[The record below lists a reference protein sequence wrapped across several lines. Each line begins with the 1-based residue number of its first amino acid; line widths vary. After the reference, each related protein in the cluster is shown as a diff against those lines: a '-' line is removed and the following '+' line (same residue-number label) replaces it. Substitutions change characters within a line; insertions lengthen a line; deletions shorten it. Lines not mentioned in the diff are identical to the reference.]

1 MTMTASSE
9 TPGRAHRALRS
20 LGVLLAAGCLLCGGA
35 CRSTSLN
42 VTEDLELQQG
52 LRARGLDPASV
63 TVPWRLS
70 AEMRLWVHHA
80 VPDNLGNEERLQ
92 RLLSA
97 LLGSDGLA
105 LVYKAGTTATAQEV
119 FASHQANCLAFTSI
133 FVGMAREV
141 GVPVFYLDVGDI
153 EKFERDGN
161 LVVESGHITAGYGSG
176 TQLRILEFT
185 PIATPSYRQI
195 HRISDQ
201 TAVALYYSNRG
212 AELLRGGSDGEALG
226 WLQKAVALDPEL
238 ARGWINYGVALRRTG
253 NAAGAEAAYRKALE
267 DDPSSVAAYQNLAA
281 LLFVGG
287 RAREAGELMALSG
300 KLDSRNPFNY
310 LALGD
315 VSLGQGR
322 IDEARHFYRKA
333 QHLEGA
339 AADADA
345 ALGQLALATGDR
357 REARRWLHKAVS
369 RDSANDRVQRL
380 AAQLGE
386 KIPRPAPVAHQQSG
400 PRERQQP
407 AKPESGPG
415 TPGIPGTTARAT
427 AAPEAAVPQ
436 RAAPSDADRRAV
448 KELSPL
454 ADPLRPAGASTPAA
468 ERANPPA
475 AAPPAPAAPAAPATP
490 AAPTAP
496 PAVLAPDPRPPVPPP
511 SGAAA

>member
-1 MTMTASSE
+1 MTMTAFSRTRSLA
-9 TPGRAHRALRS
+9 RRS
-20 LGVLLAAGCLLCGGA
+20 LGVLLAAGCLLGAGA

-42 VTEDLELQQG
+42 MAGDLELQQE
-52 LRARGLDPASV
+52 LRARGVDPASV
-63 TVPWRLS
+63 TVPWRLT
-70 AEMRLWVHHA
+70 AEMRQWVHHA

-92 RLLSA
+92 KLLSA

-105 LVYKAGTTATAQEV
+105 LVYKAGTTSTAQEV

-141 GVPVFYLDVGDI
+141 GVPVFYLDIGDI

-161 LVVESGHITAGYGSG
+161 LVIESGHITAGYGSG
-176 TQLRILEFT
+176 SQLRILEFT
-185 PIATPSYRQI
+185 PIAAPSYRQL

-212 AELLRGGSDGEALG
+212 AELLRGGSDREALG

-238 ARGWINYGVALRRTG
+238 ARAWINYGVALRRTG

-281 LLFVGG
+281 LLFVAG
-287 RAREAGELMALSG
+287 RGREAGELMALSG

-322 IDEARHFYRKA
+322 IEEARRFYRRA

-339 AADADA
+339 SADADA

-369 RDSANDRVQRL
+369 RDSDNDRVQRL

-386 KIPRPAPVAHQQSG
+386 KIPRSSPAAHKQPG
-400 PRERQQP
+400 PRERQVP

-415 TPGIPGTTARAT
+415 TAALAGRPTAKQ
-427 AAPEAAVPQ
+427 V
-436 RAAPSDADRRAV
+436 
-448 KELSPL
+448 SPL
-454 ADPLRPAGASTPAA
+454 ADPLRPAAVPADA
-468 ERANPPA
+468 GEPPA
-475 AAPPAPAAPAAPATP
+475 
-490 AAPTAP
+490 
-496 PAVLAPDPRPPVPPP
+496 PPP
-511 SGAAA
+511 SGAAV

>member
-1 MTMTASSE
+1 MTASSE
-9 TPGRAHRALRS
+9 KPRRRARRS
-20 LGVLLAAGCLLCGGA
+20 LGVLLATGCLLCGGA

-42 VTEDLELQQG
+42 VAEDLELQQG
-52 LRARGLDPASV
+52 WRARGIDPASV
-63 TVPWRLS
+63 KVPWRLS
-70 AEMRLWVHHA
+70 AEMRQWVHHA

-105 LVYKAGTTATAQEV
+105 LEYKAGTTATAQEA
-119 FASHQANCLAFTSI
+119 FASHQANCLAFTSL

-153 EKFERDGN
+153 EKFEREGN

-176 TQLRILEFT
+176 SQLRILEFT
-185 PIATPSYRQI
+185 PIATPSYRQL
-195 HRISDQ
+195 HRISDE
-201 TAVALYYSNRG
+201 TAIALYYSNRG

-226 WLQKAVALDPEL
+226 WLQKAVVIDPEL
-238 ARGWINYGVALRRTG
+238 ARAWINYGVALRRTG

-281 LLFVGG
+281 LLFVAG

-322 IDEARHFYRKA
+322 IDEARHYYRKA
-333 QHLEGA
+333 QRLEGA

-386 KIPRPAPVAHQQSG
+386 KIPRSAPVAHQQPGS
-400 PRERQQP
+400 RERQAP

-415 TPGIPGTTARAT
+415 TVALAMPAAGTAGT
-427 AAPEAAVPQ
+427 AAAVGTVGMAA
-436 RAAPSDADRRAV
+436 AAGTAAA
-448 KELSPL
+448 SPL
-454 ADPLRPAGASTPAA
+454 ADPLRRSGVPANAAS
-468 ERANPPA
+468 PPEVP
-475 AAPPAPAAPAAPATP
+475 APPAPPAI
-490 AAPTAP
+490 TAP
-496 PAVLAPDPRPPVPPP
+496 DSRPPPAPPP
-511 SGAAA
+511 CGATA